1 MILAWKSYLRQ
12 TPGCSLG
19 WHLIFVARHAS
30 HAVEILLR
38 AGHASIGDDSLVICI
53 VLIAQELYQ
62 VGSLDSSLKLLCEKK
77 GEQ

>member
-38 AGHASIGDDSLVICI
+38 AGHVSIGDGSLVI
-53 VLIAQELYQ
+53 AQ
-62 VGSLDSSLKLLCEKK
+62 
-77 GEQ
+77 

>member
-1 MILAWKSYLRQ
+1 MIWAWESYLRQ

-38 AGHASIGDDSLVICI
+38 AGHVSMGDDSLVICI
-53 VLIAQELYQ
+53 VSTAQELYQ
-62 VGSLDSSLKLLCEKK
+62 VGSLDSSLKLLCEEK
-77 GEQ
+77 GER

>member
-1 MILAWKSYLRQ
+1 MILAWESYLRQ

-38 AGHASIGDDSLVICI
+38 AGHVAVGDDSLVICI
-53 VLIAQELYQ
+53 VSTTQELYQ
-62 VGSLDSSLKLLCEKK
+62 VGSLDNSLKLLYEEK
-77 GEQ
+77 EER